1 MKKLLALLLAFCMI
15 FVLAACGGA
24 VEDNSSNESSKPSVV
39 TGVDDS
45 GDGLEDES
53 SQVESLVLDGTDEYV
68 VCVKKGNEAIKEKIK
83 SIKDIKGLSVGAAYD
98 GDGEKMA
105 IYYGANHVGYGGE
118 NDAFSELV
126 GGTLLDCVIVKKG
139 AGQQYQDRGT
149 VEIILDPIVIE

>member
-1 MKKLLALLLAFCMI
+1 MKKLLALILAFCMI
-15 FVLAACGGA
+15 FVLAACGGT
-24 VEDNSSNESSKPSVV
+24 EPKDETPSSKPSLV
-39 TGVDDS
+39 TGVDDE
-45 GDGLEDES
+45 GDEGEES
-53 SQVESLVLDGTDEYV
+53 EVESLVLDGTDQYV
-68 VCVKKGNEAIKEKIK
+68 VCVKKGNEEIKNKIK

-105 IYYGANHVGYGGE
+105 KYYGATHIGYGGE

-139 AGQQYQDRGT
+139 AGEQYQDRGT

>member
-15 FVLAACGGA
+15 FVLVACGGT
-24 VEDNSSNESSKPSVV
+24 DGNDSSNPSSKPSIV
-39 TGVDDS
+39 TGVDDE
-45 GDGLEDES
+45 GDELDNS
-53 SQVESLVLDGTDEYV
+53 SEAESLVLDGTDQYV
-68 VCVKKGNEAIKEKIK
+68 VCIKKGNETMKEKIK

-105 IYYGANHVGYGGE
+105 KYYGATHVGYGGE

-139 AGQQYQDRGT
+139 AGEQYQDRGT
-149 VEIILDPIVIE
+149 AEIILDPIVIE